1 MILSG
6 IGKRYAVTLFNVAK
20 TEGVAEQV
28 SGDIV
33 SFANLFASES
43 GFRNFLM
50 SPLVLTADK
59 KELIDTVIGER
70 ASGLFVKFAALLIDK
85 KRLGKIQKISDA
97 YTFLYEQEQ
106 GIVEINAVTA
116 IPLDPDLITQTR
128 RTLEKYARNEAE
140 LEALSDEDRKRMS
153 DDFLRL
159 QIEFHDR
166 IKPRLSVAQQERL
179 FKLPPLILHFNHGEN
194 ITIHGKRTYF

>member
-6 IGKRYAVTLFNVAK
+6 IGKRYAVALFNVAK
-20 TEGVAEQV
+20 TQDVAEQV

-59 KELIDTVIGER
+59 KKLVNDVIGER

-85 KRLGKIQKISDA
+85 KRMGKIQKI
-97 YTFLYEQEQ
+97 FMNGQQ
-106 GIVEINAVTA
+106 GI
-116 IPLDPDLITQTR
+116 R
-128 RTLEKYARNEAE
+128 R
-140 LEALSDEDRKRMS
+140 
-153 DDFLRL
+153 
-159 QIEFHDR
+159 
-166 IKPRLSVAQQERL
+166 
-179 FKLPPLILHFNHGEN
+179 
-194 ITIHGKRTYF
+194 

>member
-6 IGKRYAVTLFNVAK
+6 IGKRYAVALFNVAK

-50 SPLVLTADK
+50 SPLVLTTDK
-59 KELIDTVIGER
+59 KELINTVIGER

-85 KRLGKIQKISDA
+85 KRMGKIQKISDA

-128 RTLEKYARNEAE
+128 RTLEKYLDKEIRVVARTDPDIIGGMILFAQDKIIDGSIRYQ
-140 LEALSDEDRKRMS
+140 LARARKALSELKV
-153 DDFLRL
+153 
-159 QIEFHDR
+159 H
-166 IKPRLSVAQQERL
+166 
-179 FKLPPLILHFNHGEN
+179 
-194 ITIHGKRTYF
+194 